1 MMTSPVSS
9 LLMGQL
15 GEIPAHAADDPAQLK
30 KVAAEFESLLLAQML
45 KSARESCSGGWSGEE
60 EESGSTMIEIAEQ
73 QLARLMAAKGG
84 VGLAKLVVS
93 GLAGSRSVVPGEKH
107 SHSNR

>member
-1 MMTSPVSS
+1 MMTSSVSS

-15 GEIPAHAADDPAQLK
+15 EKIPADAANDPVQLK

-45 KSARESCSGGWSGEE
+45 KSARESCSGGWSGED

-84 VGLAKLVVS
+84 VGLSKLVVS
-93 GLAGSRSVVPGEKH
+93 GLTDSRSVVPGENH
-107 SHSNR
+107 SHSSR